1 MVVTIASAYYAANH
15 FQINTRTRNFISSKV
30 PWRQDMIKMDKAFPQ
45 GVDQIAVVIDGKT
58 MELAEAAAQR
68 LAEKLQS
75 RPELY
80 QSVER
85 QNGGPFFD
93 RNALLFMPLAETRHT
108 TEELSKARPILVAL
122 ATDPS
127 LRGIMNVYSVISRGV
142 AKKTGSLDDFDQP
155 VTALA
160 NTLDE
165 LLSGRRAFFSWRS
178 LLTGETPS
186 PLELRQIIS
195 VKPILDYEALQP
207 GKIPTAFIRNT
218 AKDLGLTPENGVTV
232 RLTGPVPLADEEYS
246 AIEEGATLNRVATG
260 LVVLFIL
267 WRALKSPRI
276 VLAVALCVVAGL
288 AITAAAGLK
297 LVGAFNLISL
307 AFGVLFIGIGTDFA
321 IQFSVRYRAERVE
334 EPDFDKAISRTAN
347 KIGRPL
353 ALAAAAT
360 AAGFYSF
367 LPTDYV
373 GVKELGLVA
382 GTGMFIAF
390 FTTLTVLP
398 ALLSILGSPREK
410 ECIGFKFLAPADRF
424 MSRHRFA
431 IIIGTLSVALAG
443 TALLSR
449 LQFDWNPLDLS
460 PQNAE
465 AVVTLRDLMK
475 SPQTNPNTINILSS
489 SLADAQPVAE
499 RLRQLPQ
506 VTRVTTLQNFVPEDQ
521 EAKLAIIQPA
531 ARLLKPVLDSNRR
544 ASAPSDAED
553 IAAMDR
559 ATQALTQAATSVT
572 GKGADDARR
581 LAKLVGQLAAAP
593 PELREEARKALLPS
607 LATTLDLLRA
617 SLDAERVTLSSIPSS
632 LARNWVD
639 PDGVARIAVAPSGDP
654 NDNANLV
661 RFSEAVRKIA
671 PQATGEPVV
680 IHESGRT
687 VVRAFAQAGAWALL
701 SISVLLFIVLR
712 RITDVLL
719 TLVPL
724 ALAALVTLEITALI
738 GMPLNFAN
746 IIALPLLLGVG
757 VAFKIYFIMAW
768 RAGATNF
775 LETSLTRAVVF
786 SAMTTAT
793 AFGSLWFSQ
802 YPGLS
807 SMGKMLALSLLCTL
821 AAAVLFQ
828 PILMGPPRKV
838 VPEDT

>member
-1 MVVTIASAYYAANH
+1 VLQIQPFRIGKFCCGLFSKYDFTPVVESRERIGLPVIAMKTGCRFLNCLGARILRLKAGGPVSAIGGHPSESFHLKGKIELNRPAQSLSKPLTKSVAGIVTACSRYRWTVLAVAMVVTFASAYYAASH
-15 FQINTRTRNFISSKV
+15 FQINTRTRNFISSNV
-30 PWRQDMIKMDKAFPQ
+30 PWRQDMIKMDRTFPQ
-45 GVDQIAVVIDGKT
+45 GVDQIVVVIDGKT
-58 MELAEAAAQR
+58 MELAEAAVQR

-93 RNALLFMPLAETRHT
+93 RNALLFMPLAETQHT

-142 AKKTGSLDDFDQP
+142 VKKTGALDGFDRP
-155 VTALA
+155 ITALA
-160 NTLDE
+160 DTLDD

-186 PLELRQIIS
+186 LLELRQIIS

-218 AKDLGLTPENGVTV
+218 ARDVGLTPENGVRV

-288 AITAAAGLK
+288 AMTAAAGLK

-321 IQFSVRYRAERVE
+321 IQFSVRYRAERAE
-334 EPDFDKAISRTAN
+334 EPDFDKAMSRAAN

-398 ALLSILGSPREK
+398 ALLSIFGSPREK
-410 ECIGFKFLAPADRF
+410 ESVGFKFLAPVDHF

-431 IIIGTLSVALAG
+431 IILGTLAVALAG
-443 TALLSR
+443 TPLLSR

-465 AVVTLRDLMK
+465 AVVTLRDLTK
-475 SPQTNPNTINILSS
+475 SPETNPNTITINILSR

-506 VTRVTTLQNFVPEDQ
+506 VARVTTLQNFVPEDQ
-521 EAKLAIIQPA
+521 DAKLAIIDQA
-531 ARLLKPVLDSNRR
+531 ARLLKPVLDANRH
-544 ASAPSDAED
+544 AVPPSDAED
-553 IAAMDR
+553 IAAMRR
-559 ATQALTQAATSVT
+559 AAQALIQAAALAN
-572 GKGADDARR
+572 GKGADARR
-581 LAKLVGQLAAAP
+581 LAQLMGNW
-593 PELREEARKALLPS
+593 LRHRRS
-607 LATTLDLLRA
+607 
-617 SLDAERVTLSSIPSS
+617 
-632 LARNWVD
+632 
-639 PDGVARIAVAPSGDP
+639 
-654 NDNANLV
+654 
-661 RFSEAVRKIA
+661 
-671 PQATGEPVV
+671 
-680 IHESGRT
+680 SGRK
-687 VVRAFAQAGAWALL
+687 RGKRCSPALRQR
-701 SISVLLFIVLR
+701 SIF
-712 RITDVLL
+712 
-719 TLVPL
+719 
-724 ALAALVTLEITALI
+724 
-738 GMPLNFAN
+738 
-746 IIALPLLLGVG
+746 
-757 VAFKIYFIMAW
+757 Y
-768 RAGATNF
+768 
-775 LETSLTRAVVF
+775 
-786 SAMTTAT
+786 
-793 AFGSLWFSQ
+793 
-802 YPGLS
+802 
-807 SMGKMLALSLLCTL
+807 
-821 AAAVLFQ
+821 
-828 PILMGPPRKV
+828 GPPWRHKR
-838 VPEDT
+838 